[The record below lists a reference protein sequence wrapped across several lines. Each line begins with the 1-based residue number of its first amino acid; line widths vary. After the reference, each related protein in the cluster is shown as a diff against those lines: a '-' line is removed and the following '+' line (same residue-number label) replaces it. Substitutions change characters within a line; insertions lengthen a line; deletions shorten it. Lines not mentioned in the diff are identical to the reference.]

1 MPHIND
7 VQPRSCILFTTNPT
21 FAALIIS
28 VYYRLRTF
36 IVFLFKK
43 NKFFHFLVA
52 FPFRLIVFE
61 EENGPNGGGLGFEGC
76 ERSEFCELG
85 TCDVNS
91 FCTIFADI

>member
-1 MPHIND
+1 M
-7 VQPRSCILFTTNPT
+7 
-21 FAALIIS
+21 
-28 VYYRLRTF
+28 
-36 IVFLFKK
+36 
-43 NKFFHFLVA
+43 VA

-91 FCTIFADI
+91 FCTIFADIWLINNSDDVYVYSISSLLLVSGNFGL